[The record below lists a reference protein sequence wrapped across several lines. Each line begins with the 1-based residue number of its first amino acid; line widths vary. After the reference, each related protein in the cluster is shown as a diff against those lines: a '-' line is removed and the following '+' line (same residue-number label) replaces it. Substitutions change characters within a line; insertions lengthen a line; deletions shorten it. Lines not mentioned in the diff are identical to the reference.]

1 MNVTADAITSAL
13 MHSLWQN
20 ATVGFLL
27 WVVLVVLRHR
37 TANARYLASCGA
49 LALMVTLP
57 VVTAVV
63 LSQPTG
69 PVASFTPTAAVATP
83 SAGGVMLPPEP
94 VWVDA
99 QRGRVNWLAMLK
111 PWMLPLWL
119 TGVLVCSL
127 RLMLAGMHTVVLR
140 RRCALER
147 GPVTAIVSKL
157 AARMGVRRSIAI
169 RVAPTAISPATFGLF
184 RPVILLSSATVL
196 GISPQQLEAVLAH
209 ELAHIRRH
217 DYLVNVLQMLA
228 ETLFFYHP
236 AIWWASRRIR
246 VERELCCDDAA
257 VEACGDAVCYAHALT
272 SVAQLQIAASGAVLG
287 SAGGPLLMRIQRLL
301 GIASVGR
308 PVPPL
313 WVAIASVGLIVAM
326 FTGAYAQSQTPGT
339 LSPAS
344 TDDGAV
350 VSGRVVD
357 ARSGKPIAGASV
369 RAQYITGVENPPR
382 CPIGN
387 CEEGLVN
394 SVTAPT
400 PIYRVT
406 TAADGSFDVRGVK
419 PGDYDVAAVAPGYI
433 QRYFGQTSDDMP
445 ETPVRVAAGQSA
457 TSIEVRLEPAGSVS
471 GRIFSDAGD
480 GLAGVEVE
488 LLRRGRRPFG
498 ARPTPIAFAQT
509 EDMGTFRF
517 RNVPA
522 GEYYVR
528 AYTSSSLAPTKGAE
542 VLSYTATFF
551 PDTTDVTLAQPVIV
565 GGGQELAGVDFA
577 LTTTRKRTVSGR
589 LVDPAGGSLAT
600 AMVSLFSIS
609 AAEDLRARVAADG
622 RFRFTD
628 VPDAD
633 YMLRVMDTS
642 QVRSWTNAY
651 RDISVRDDVTDL
663 QLLARPSVWIEGRI
677 VREEGQ
683 PLPFDVTSL
692 QMSAEQQTG
701 QFGFTST
708 GSGKVAADGTF
719 SMRSGA
725 GTISAR
731 VSGLPPRW
739 FVKSVRL
746 DGVDVTDTAFSL
758 STGGQRRLE
767 VTLSD
772 RVGRLSGLVADREAR
787 AVSNALI
794 VVFPEDLARLN
805 DLRLSDRMRVIRT
818 TFSQQRGG
826 YEIDALPIAS
836 YRVVAVTALPRN
848 AWTDQEVIARLWP
861 FTTRVSLDELRVN
874 TLHLKVVPAPTDLL
888 Q

>member
-1 MNVTADAITSAL
+1 
-13 MHSLWQN
+13 
-20 ATVGFLL
+20 
-27 WVVLVVLRHR
+27 
-37 TANARYLASCGA
+37 
-49 LALMVTLP
+49 
-57 VVTAVV
+57 
-63 LSQPTG
+63 
-69 PVASFTPTAAVATP
+69 
-83 SAGGVMLPPEP
+83 
-94 VWVDA
+94 
-99 QRGRVNWLAMLK
+99 
-111 PWMLPLWL
+111 
-119 TGVLVCSL
+119 
-127 RLMLAGMHTVVLR
+127 
-140 RRCALER
+140 
-147 GPVTAIVSKL
+147 
-157 AARMGVRRSIAI
+157 
-169 RVAPTAISPATFGLF
+169 
-184 RPVILLSSATVL
+184 
-196 GISPQQLEAVLAH
+196 
-209 ELAHIRRH
+209 
-217 DYLVNVLQMLA
+217 
-228 ETLFFYHP
+228 
-236 AIWWASRRIR
+236 
-246 VERELCCDDAA
+246 
-257 VEACGDAVCYAHALT
+257 
-272 SVAQLQIAASGAVLG
+272 
-287 SAGGPLLMRIQRLL
+287 
-301 GIASVGR
+301 
-308 PVPPL
+308 
-313 WVAIASVGLIVAM
+313 
-326 FTGAYAQSQTPGT
+326 
-339 LSPAS
+339 
-344 TDDGAV
+344 
-350 VSGRVVD
+350 
-357 ARSGKPIAGASV
+357 
-369 RAQYITGVENPPR
+369 
-382 CPIGN
+382 
-387 CEEGLVN
+387 
-394 SVTAPT
+394 
-400 PIYRVT
+400 
-406 TAADGSFDVRGVK
+406 
-419 PGDYDVAAVAPGYI
+419 
-433 QRYFGQTSDDMP
+433 
-445 ETPVRVAAGQSA
+445 
-457 TSIEVRLEPAGSVS
+457 
-471 GRIFSDAGD
+471 
-480 GLAGVEVE
+480 
-488 LLRRGRRPFG
+488 
-498 ARPTPIAFAQT
+498 
-509 EDMGTFRF
+509 
-517 RNVPA
+517 
-522 GEYYVR
+522 
-528 AYTSSSLAPTKGAE
+528 

-725 GTISAR
+725 GTITAR